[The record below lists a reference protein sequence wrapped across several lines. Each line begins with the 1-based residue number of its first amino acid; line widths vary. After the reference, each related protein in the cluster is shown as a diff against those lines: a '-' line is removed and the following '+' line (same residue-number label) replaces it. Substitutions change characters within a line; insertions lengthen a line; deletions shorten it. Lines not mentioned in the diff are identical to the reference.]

1 MFRYSNSMSTTTT
14 GGKITPG
21 GTAHGSHPSSSRKV
35 AWERRQVWE
44 GKATKTSSGMK
55 RHQLHKNPKTGK
67 IVSKKKHMAAKAAKN
82 LGAHLGKGF

>member
-1 MFRYSNSMSTTTT
+1 MSAATATATIST

-44 GKATKTSSGMK
+44 GKATKTSSGMT
-55 RHQLHKNPKTGK
+55 RSQLHKNPKTGK
-67 IVSKKKHMAAKAAKN
+67 IVSKKKHLAAKAAKN